1 MISKLFWLL
10 VLAVVVVV
18 LVPPVRQ
25 KVWPRLQ
32 PALNP
37 VYEWNARTEV
47 NELRGL
53 VKRADSMGRTV
64 PTGEGFSTFV
74 NQEAM
79 QQDAATD
86 PWGTPFYIMITG
98 NEFQV
103 GSAGRDLQ
111 PGTTDDI
118 LSTPEPLTHVPDRS
132 RR

>member
-1 MISKLFWLL
+1 MIAKLFWAL
-10 VLAVVVVV
+10 VLAVAVVV

-25 KVWPRLQ
+25 KVWPKLQ

-37 VYEWNARTEV
+37 VYEWNAKTEV
-47 NELRGL
+47 NEIKGL
-53 VKRADSMGRTV
+53 VKRADALGRTV
-64 PTGEGFSTFV
+64 PTDEGFSAFV

-79 QQDAATD
+79 QQDASTD
-86 PWGTPFYIMITG
+86 PWGTPFYIVLNG
-98 NEFQV
+98 NQFQV

-118 LSTPEPLTHVPDRS
+118 LSKPEPLSHVPDR